1 MKYLKLYEN
10 FEEKKLYWDI
20 PDIASDD
27 KKEEKLEQKY
37 FDLIQKYLR
46 EGFSVERMGAGGWC
60 SITYH
65 VCNPDCKAC
74 KGLPGCHSEETDFYC
89 DIFQMDDEYF
99 DLEILPTLDKNWGKT
114 IFNSYYF
121 RCDGIEGLFQ
131 FLKDENIIT
140 ENSFEN

>member
-10 FEEKKLYWDI
+10 YEKKLYWDI
-20 PDIASDD
+20 GDIASDD

-37 FDLIQKYLR
+37 FDLIQKYLK
-46 EGFSVERMGAGGWC
+46 EGFSVERMGGGGWC
-60 SITYH
+60 RISYL
-65 VCNPDCKAC
+65 VCKPDCKAC
-74 KGLPGCHSEETDFYC
+74 KGLPGWHSEETDFYC
-89 DIFQMDDEYF
+89 DIYQMHDYHF

-121 RCDGIEGLFQ
+121 RCDHIDGLFQ

-140 ENSFEN
+140 ENPFEN

>member
-1 MKYLKLYEN
+1 MKYLKLYEKY
-10 FEEKKLYWDI
+10 EKKLYWDI
-20 PDIASDD
+20 GDIASDD

-37 FDLIQKYLR
+37 FDLIQKYLK

-60 SITYH
+60 RISYQE
-65 VCNPDCKAC
+65 V
-74 KGLPGCHSEETDFYC
+74 PGKYSKDKDDFYC

-99 DLEILPTLDKNWGKT
+99 DLEILLTLDKSYGKT
-114 IFNSYYF
+114 IFNSYYY

-140 ENSFEN
+140 ENPFEN